1 MAIGMKPGWLGYNV
15 MPEGP
20 TGPTPASTTIDLTP
34 MGLLNDA
41 NNYVL
46 QQDSV
51 YNLLKYAWTGVLLP
65 TSEAEYWA
73 RVPVSDEVK
82 SQVSGLLK
90 PLLESYARAK
100 GHCTTFKQTTYPS
113 IVGLASDVY
122 DYAQNAGG
130 KTQDSFYGMSSSV
143 VACLTLTTLATS
155 QEQKNGLV
163 ETIAS
168 LVDMQTQS
176 IAQNI
181 GKAQAVMQKLQE
193 FGKQMK
199 KDELAMRQS
208 ENAIISKLKDMVG
221 DADELQKKLDSCR
234 EKLAAEQ
241 AELEHDKIVAA
252 TTLTYA
258 WIPGVGTIAATVVAA
273 LYGKAAKK
281 MAERIDELKKLIAS
295 TEDEVNNPNRADA
308 TRIIADL
315 TAVDADLRNLH
326 SLTIPAAGS
335 IEEMTTTWMKIADAL
350 GTLKDLA
357 SKDPSA
363 AEAAVAKID
372 QNQMVDKWNA
382 LKVAA
387 DKYRN
392 AAFVTEPPQQTT
404 LQDLSKQLHGQ
415 AARAN

>member
-65 TSEAEYWA
+65 TSETEYWA
-73 RVPVSDEVK
+73 RVPVSDDVK
-82 SQVSGLLK
+82 NQVSGLLK
-90 PLLESYARAK
+90 PLLESYARAS
-100 GHCTTFKQTTYPS
+100 HCMTFKQTTYPS

-130 KTQDSFYGMSSSV
+130 KPQDSFYANIVSSIK
-143 VACLTLTTLATS
+143 TLATASS
-155 QEQKNGLV
+155 QEQKNSLI

-176 IAQNI
+176 IAQNV

-193 FGKQMK
+193 FGRQMK

-221 DADELQKKLDSCR
+221 DADELQ
-234 EKLAAEQ
+234 
-241 AELEHDKIVAA
+241 
-252 TTLTYA
+252 
-258 WIPGVGTIAATVVAA
+258 
-273 LYGKAAKK
+273 
-281 MAERIDELKKLIAS
+281 
-295 TEDEVNNPNRADA
+295 
-308 TRIIADL
+308 
-315 TAVDADLRNLH
+315 
-326 SLTIPAAGS
+326 
-335 IEEMTTTWMKIADAL
+335 
-350 GTLKDLA
+350 
-357 SKDPSA
+357 
-363 AEAAVAKID
+363 
-372 QNQMVDKWNA
+372 
-382 LKVAA
+382 
-387 DKYRN
+387 
-392 AAFVTEPPQQTT
+392 
-404 LQDLSKQLHGQ
+404 
-415 AARAN
+415 

>member
-15 MPEGP
+15 LPEGP

-73 RVPVSDEVK
+73 RVPVSDDVK
-82 SQVSGLLK
+82 NQVSGLLK

-130 KTQDSFYGMSSSV
+130 KPQDSFYANIVSSIK
-143 VACLTLTTLATS
+143 TLATATS
-155 QEQKNGLV
+155 QAQKSSLV

-176 IAQNI
+176 IAQNV

-193 FGKQMK
+193 FGRQMK

-208 ENAIISKLKDMVG
+208 ENAIISKLKDIVG

-273 LYGKAAKK
+273 VYGKAAKK

-295 TEDEVNNPNRADA
+295 TEDEVNDPKRADA

-315 TAVDADLRNLH
+315 TAIDTDLRNLH
-326 SLTIPAAGS
+326 SLTIPAAGC
-335 IEEMTTTWMKIADAL
+335 IEEMTTTWMKIADSL
-350 GTLKDLA
+350 ETLKDLA

-372 QNQMVDKWNA
+372 QSRMLDKWNA

-387 DKYRN
+387 DKYRH

-404 LQDLSKQLHGQ
+404 LEDLSKQLHGQ

>member
-1 MAIGMKPGWLGYNV
+1 MALGMKPGWLGYNM

-20 TGPTPASTTIDLTP
+20 TGPSSASTTIDLTP
-34 MGLLNDA
+34 LGLLNDA

-73 RVPVSDEVK
+73 RVPVSDDVK
-82 SQVSGLLK
+82 NQ
-90 PLLESYARAK
+90 AK

-130 KTQDSFYGMSSSV
+130 KPQDSFYGRTQRTFVSSIK
-143 VACLTLTTLATS
+143 TLATATS
-155 QEQKNGLV
+155 QAQKSSLV
-163 ETIAS
+163 KTIAS

-176 IAQNI
+176 IAQNV
-181 GKAQAVMQKLQE
+181 GKAQA
-193 FGKQMK
+193 
-199 KDELAMRQS
+199 S
-208 ENAIISKLKDMVG
+208 ENTIISKLKDMVG

-273 LYGKAAKK
+273 VYGKAAKK

-295 TEDEVNNPNRADA
+295 TEAEVNDPNRADA

-315 TAVDADLRNLH
+315 TAVDADRRNLH

-335 IEEMTTTWMKIADAL
+335 IEEMTTTWMKIADSL

-363 AEAAVAKID
+363 AEAAVVKID

-382 LKVAA
+382 LQVA
-387 DKYRN
+387 
-392 AAFVTEPPQQTT
+392 
-404 LQDLSKQLHGQ
+404 
-415 AARAN
+415 

>member
-1 MAIGMKPGWLGYNV
+1 MAMSMKPGYNV
-15 MPEGP
+15 KSDAGSK
-20 TGPTPASTTIDLTP
+20 GPTPQSTGTIDLTP

-65 TSEAEYWA
+65 TSVAEYWT
-73 RVPVSDEVK
+73 RVPVSNDVK
-82 SQVSGLLK
+82 DQVSGLLK

-122 DYAQNAGG
+122 DYAQDAGG
-130 KTQDSFYGMSSSV
+130 KTQDSYYANIVSSIK
-143 VACLTLTTLATS
+143 TLATATS
-155 QEQKNGLV
+155 QEQKDNLV
-163 ETIAS
+163 ETIGS
-168 LVDMQTQS
+168 LVDMETQS
-176 IAQNI
+176 IDQNI
-181 GKAQAVMQKLQE
+181 GNAQTAMQKLQE
-193 FGKQMK
+193 FGRQMK
-199 KDELAMRQS
+199 KDELVMRES
-208 ENAIISKLKDMVG
+208 ENAIISKLKDIIG
-221 DADELQKKLDSCR
+221 DADELQKKLERCR
-234 EKLAAEQ
+234 EKLAAEE

-252 TTLTYA
+252 TSLTYA
-258 WIPGVGTIAATVVAA
+258 WIPGVGTITATVVAA
-273 LYGKAAKK
+273 LYGKEAKK
-281 MAERIDELKKLIAS
+281 MAERIDDLKKLIAS
-295 TEDEVNNPNRADA
+295 TEEEENNRNRAGA

-326 SLTIPAAGS
+326 ALTIPAAGC
-335 IEEMTTTWMKIADAL
+335 IEEVIKTWMTIADAL
-350 GTLKDLA
+350 VTLKDMA

-372 QNQMVDKWNA
+372 QSQLVEKWNA

-387 DKYRN
+387 NKYRQ
-392 AAFVTEPPQQTT
+392 AAFVVEEPPKQTT
-404 LQDLSKQLHGQ
+404 LEELSKQLHGQ